1 MPGRLLVSRDGEG
14 RIDMILPVQVTFRN
28 MEPSTLVEDWVREE
42 AAKLDGLYGRIMGC
56 RVVIELPSRRRKS
69 GSLHHVRIDLTVPG
83 AELVVKRQPSLHS
96 TIGRTGGAEF
106 AKHLEVRAPHKDLR
120 QAINDAFKAMGRRLQ
135 DHARRERGNVKTHG
149 SMSQGQVTKLFPKD
163 GYGFLETVGGREVYF
178 HKNSVLDGGFGLLKA
193 GVRVRFSE
201 EEGEKGPQASS
212 VLPLHPHQIRRR
224 EVESEAKAF
233 RE

>member
-1 MPGRLLVSRDGEG
+1 
-14 RIDMILPVQVTFRN
+14 
-28 MEPSTLVEDWVREE
+28 
-42 AAKLDGLYGRIMGC
+42 
-56 RVVIELPSRRRKS
+56 
-69 GSLHHVRIDLTVPG
+69 
-83 AELVVKRQPSLHS
+83 
-96 TIGRTGGAEF
+96 
-106 AKHLEVRAPHKDLR
+106 
-120 QAINDAFKAMGRRLQ
+120 
-135 DHARRERGNVKTHG
+135 
-149 SMSQGQVTKLFPKD
+149 MSQGQVTKLFPKD